1 MSEGRVAAKLYSFI
15 YMLQRYVTM
24 YHIIIIIIDTAKLRN
39 LPFLPPHGFS
49 DPDRKI
55 MLPKGAHG

>member
-1 MSEGRVAAKLYSFI
+1 
-15 YMLQRYVTM
+15 MLQRYVTM